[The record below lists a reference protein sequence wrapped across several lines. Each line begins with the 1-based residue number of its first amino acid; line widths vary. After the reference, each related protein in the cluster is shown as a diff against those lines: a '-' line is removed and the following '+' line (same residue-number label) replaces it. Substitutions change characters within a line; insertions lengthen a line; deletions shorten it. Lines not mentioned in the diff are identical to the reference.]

1 MSKDAVQVVTLHS
14 EGGLNCSQAIF
25 SVYGKHFGMP
35 EELAIKTATALGGG
49 MGGMGKTC
57 GAVTGAFLVLG
68 LTYEIGNPQSRSEV
82 YGLVKEFTRRFIA
95 CHGSTNCTEL
105 LGYDMSTEDGM
116 RTIREKKLTKNI
128 CPKLDQSAAEIL
140 EELLGKKLPKTT
152 TDEKVLK

>member
-1 MSKDAVQVVTLHS
+1 MSKDAVRFVTLHS
-14 EGGLNCSQAIF
+14 EGGINCSQAIF
-25 SVYGKHFGMP
+25 SVYGKYFGMP

-95 CHGSTNCTEL
+95 RHGSTNCTEL

-116 RTIREKKLTKNI
+116 RTIKEKKLTKNI
-128 CPKLDQSAAEIL
+128 CPKLDKSAAEFI
-140 EELLGKKLPKTT
+140 EELLGEKIPGITC
-152 TDEKVLK
+152 EKVLK